1 MPKNSYPDI
10 SLFRVQDILTQN
22 KRDSWLRGTIRSLGA
37 KIKTKFALGRIEH
50 GGDIGSQTVDF
61 LLDQMEQEAIDQLMY
76 VRELKRRLVKPT
88 VKQEEFPGQP

>member
-1 MPKNSYPDI
+1 MTNPIFNN
-10 SLFRVQDILTQN
+10 QDPLTQP

-37 KIKTKFALGRIEH
+37 VIKAKFAMGRIEH

-76 VRELKRRLVKPT
+76 VRELKRRQVKIKAEQSIFIPH
-88 VKQEEFPGQP
+88 E

>member
-1 MPKNSYPDI
+1 MITQFKN
-10 SLFRVQDILTQN
+10 QDPMTQP

-37 KIKTKFALGRIEH
+37 RIKAKFAMGRIEH

-76 VRELKRRLVKPT
+76 VRELKRRRTELTPDQT
-88 VKQEEFPGQP
+88 NFS